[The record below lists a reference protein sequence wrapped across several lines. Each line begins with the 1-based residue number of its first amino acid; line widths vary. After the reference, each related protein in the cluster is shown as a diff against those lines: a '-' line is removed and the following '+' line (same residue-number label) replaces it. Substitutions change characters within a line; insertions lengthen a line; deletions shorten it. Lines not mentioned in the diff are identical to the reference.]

1 MEGKETPKILSP
13 INSYEG
19 AQRVIKAG
27 ADELYCEAVIPE
39 FERFFGRPYL
49 GGPIRGPLCSIPTY
63 DELGNVVKEAHAN
76 DVEVLL
82 TVNYPF
88 MTKSME
94 KVMERHIRSCLDE
107 GVDAII
113 LENPGIL
120 SIVKKINKHLPL
132 YASMYNVSLNYE
144 TCNFLKKVG
153 FSRAILECHLTIPEI
168 SEIVK
173 KSDIDIEIFIHG
185 AGCSNLQR
193 TCTLLHYRFPE
204 MNEALSSNDSFF
216 KQPCQLLFDIY
227 DFNKNHLFQKNTRI
241 LDAQTSCSI
250 CMVPDLIDTG
260 VVGFKITGRCAGI
273 AYQET
278 VTKIYR
284 DLIDLIRAGRIDE
297 YKEKIYVYKREFQPF
312 PGIPANLEEIYC
324 EQMRCQYPPLFH
336 AVYKEPLSWHSWT
349 KSKFKFMRFEK

>member
-1 MEGKETPKILSP
+1 MKEKKTPKLLSP

-19 AQRVIKAG
+19 AERIVRAG
-27 ADELYCEAVIPE
+27 ADELYCGVAIPE

-63 DELGNVVKEAHAN
+63 DELGSVVKVAHAN

-82 TVNYPF
+82 TMNYPF
-88 MTKSME
+88 MTNSME
-94 KVMERHIRSCLDE
+94 KVMERHTRSCLDE

-113 LENPGIL
+113 LENQGIL
-120 SIVKKINKHLPL
+120 SIIKKIDMDLPL

-153 FSRAILECHLTIPEI
+153 YSRAILECHLTIPEI

-173 KSDIDIEIFIHG
+173 NSDIDIEIFIHG

-204 MNEALSSNDSFF
+204 MSDALSSNESFF
-216 KQPCQLLFDIY
+216 KHPCQLLFDIY
-227 DFNKNHLFQKNTRI
+227 DGDKNNLLDKNVRI
-241 LDAQTSCSI
+241 LDSQTCCSI
-250 CMVPDLIDTG
+250 CMVPELVETG

-278 VTKIYR
+278 ATKVYR
-284 DLIDLIRAGRIDE
+284 ELIDLIEEDRSNE
-297 YKEKIYVYKREFQPF
+297 FKEKVNVLKREFHPF
-312 PGIPANLEEIYC
+312 PGIPATLEEIYC
-324 EQMRCQYPPLFH
+324 EQKRCQYPPLFH
-336 AVYKEPLSWHSWT
+336 AAYKQPLSWHSWT
-349 KSKFKFMRFEK
+349 KSQFKFMRLEH